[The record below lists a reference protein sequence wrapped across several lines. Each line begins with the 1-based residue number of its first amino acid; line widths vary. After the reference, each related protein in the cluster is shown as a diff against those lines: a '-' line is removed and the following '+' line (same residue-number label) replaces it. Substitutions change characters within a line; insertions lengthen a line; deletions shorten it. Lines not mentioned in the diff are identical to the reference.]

1 MSNKPFSGIIPAI
14 FSVYDENLQVK
25 KDTVKK
31 LVNYQLDNGSTGFYV
46 GGNTGEC
53 TILPA
58 QVRKDMLSA
67 VLEANAGRGKI
78 MAHIGAGH
86 LDETLDL
93 LKDANEKG
101 VDAIASLPPSL
112 TRYYNI
118 DETLEYYKILAG
130 ESKAPVYAYVTP
142 VLNGNLVDF
151 AKKILDIDNVAG
163 IKISIPDYYMFGK
176 VTAIKESANILNGP
190 DETLICGLAEGADGG
205 IGTSYNMCPAL
216 AVALYNAF
224 NAGDMAKAR
233 ELQRRL
239 NSVIDI
245 PLGRN
250 LAYWKAVMTCMG
262 FDMGY
267 TLRPQQL
274 PTEEELAILKAK
286 LKATGEIETV

>member
-286 LKATGEIETV
+286 LKATGEIETI

>member
-14 FSVYDENLQVK
+14 FSVYDEDLKVK

-67 VLEANAGRGKI
+67 VLEANGGRGKI

>member
-14 FSVYDENLQVK
+14 FSVYDEDLKVK

-67 VLEANAGRGKI
+67 VLEANGGRGKI

-118 DETLEYYKILAG
+118 DETL
-130 ESKAPVYAYVTP
+130 
-142 VLNGNLVDF
+142 
-151 AKKILDIDNVAG
+151 
-163 IKISIPDYYMFGK
+163 
-176 VTAIKESANILNGP
+176 
-190 DETLICGLAEGADGG
+190 
-205 IGTSYNMCPAL
+205 
-216 AVALYNAF
+216 
-224 NAGDMAKAR
+224 
-233 ELQRRL
+233 
-239 NSVIDI
+239 
-245 PLGRN
+245 
-250 LAYWKAVMTCMG
+250 
-262 FDMGY
+262 
-267 TLRPQQL
+267 
-274 PTEEELAILKAK
+274 
-286 LKATGEIETV
+286 

>member
-1 MSNKPFSGIIPAI
+1 MSNKPFSGILPAI

-31 LVNYQLDNGSTGFYV
+31 IVDFDLANGVTGFYV
-46 GGNTGEC
+46 GGITGEC
-53 TILPA
+53 TVLPA
-58 QVRKDMLSA
+58 QIRKDMLTA
-67 VLEANAGRGKI
+67 TLEANAGRGKI

-93 LKDANEKG
+93 LRDANDKG
-101 VDAIASLPPSL
+101 VDAVASLPPSL

-118 DETLEYYKILAG
+118 EETIEYYKILAG
-130 ESKAPVYAYVTP
+130 ESKSPVYAYVTP
-142 VLNGNLVDF
+142 VLNGNLVNF
-151 AKKILDIDNVAG
+151 AEEVLKIDNVAG
-163 IKISIPDYYMFGK
+163 LKISIPDYFMFGK
-176 VTAIKESANILNGP
+176 VTALNEKANVLNGP
-190 DETLICGLAEGADGG
+190 DETLICGLIEGADGG

-216 AVALYNAF
+216 AVGIYNAF
-224 NAGDMAKAR
+224 NAGDFAKAK
-233 ELQRRL
+233 ELQRKL

-267 TLRPQQL
+267 TLAPQKM
-274 PTEEELAILKAK
+274 PTAEEIAILKDRLAK
-286 LKATGEIETV
+286 TGVIEVI

>member
-14 FSVYDENLQVK
+14 FSVYDEDLKVK

-53 TILPA
+53 TVLPA
-58 QVRKDMLSA
+58 QIRKDMLSA
-67 VLEANAGRGKI
+67 VLDANGGRGKI

-101 VDAIASLPPSL
+101 VDAVASLPPSL

-130 ESKAPVYAYVTP
+130 ESKSPVYAYVTP

-151 AKKILDIDNVAG
+151 AKKVLEIDNVAG

-224 NAGDMAKAR
+224 NAGDIKKAR